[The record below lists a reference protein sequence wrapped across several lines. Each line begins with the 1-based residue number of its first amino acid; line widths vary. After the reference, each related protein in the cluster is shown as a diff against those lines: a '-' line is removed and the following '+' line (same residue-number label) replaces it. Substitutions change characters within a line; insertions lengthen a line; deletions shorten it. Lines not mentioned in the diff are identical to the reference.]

1 MSKLSRGKRGFR
13 LRAQPPARHR
23 SVSMRAALTAA
34 LGLLCTLIVPDSFAG
49 QCTLGG
55 VAEFPITMV
64 DLRPQMT
71 AKING
76 TDVRFM
82 VDSGAFWSVIS
93 PASAAE
99 LNLSTRP
106 TPMEFSMRG
115 ANGSA
120 STSVTKVKEFTLPGV
135 TLHNVDFLV
144 GGSQIDSGG
153 VGVLGQ
159 NILHFA
165 DVEFDLRQ
173 GVVRL
178 IKPVGCGSTKPLAYW
193 AAKSG
198 PPYSEIDIESR
209 ERTSSAISHAS
220 INGTD
225 IRVLFD
231 SGAGVS
237 TLTLKAA
244 ARVGVRPDSPGV
256 VPGGLTGGFGKNMV
270 PSYIA
275 PFESFK
281 IGDEEIRHTRLRIA
295 DLEFGD
301 ADMLIGPD
309 FFLSHRILIANSQ
322 QRLYF
327 TYNGGPVFN
336 LTPLNY
342 AAAPGA
348 AGSPAAASPGGD
360 AAPVSGAAQDRP
372 PEVSKAT
379 VADNADAADF
389 SRRGAAMAARGDYDH
404 ALTALSRACSLA
416 PDNPEYFFQRSRLYM
431 RMGNR
436 LLAGKDLD
444 QTLKLNPQHVAG
456 LVLRAELLLAN
467 GDVAGATADLDAA
480 SRTATKQ
487 EDLRYEMGEAYE
499 SVDRLS
505 VAVEQF
511 DLWIAAH
518 VDDERIPYAQ
528 NDRCWARALSGGDLS
543 LALKDCNAALKRAEK
558 GSPFYAKVS
567 DTRGLVFL
575 RLGDY
580 PKSIADYD
588 AAIAIAPKIAWS
600 WYGRGIDKLRQH
612 QTAAGDADIVEAE
625 SLSLKIAEKFTHYG
639 ISP

>member
-1 MSKLSRGKRGFR
+1 MHG
-13 LRAQPPARHR
+13 AT
-23 SVSMRAALTAA
+23 LTAA
-34 LGLLCTLIVPDSFAG
+34 LGLLCTLMVPDSLAG

-82 VDSGAFWSVIS
+82 VDSGSFWSVIS

-106 TPMEFSMRG
+106 APIEFFITG

-120 STSVTKVKEFTLPGV
+120 STSITKVKEFTLPGV
-135 TLHNVDFLV
+135 TLHNIDFLV
-144 GGSQIDSGG
+144 GGSQIDSGSI
-153 VGVLGQ
+153 GVLGQ
-159 NILHFA
+159 NILHYA

-178 IKPVGCGSTKPLAYW
+178 IKPVGCGSKPLAYW
-193 AAKSG
+193 AAKSET
-198 PPYSEIDIESR
+198 PYSEINIESR
-209 ERTSSAISHAS
+209 DRTSSAISHAS

-244 ARVGVRPDSPGV
+244 ARVGIRPDSPGV
-256 VPGGLTGGFGKNMV
+256 VSGGLTGGFGRNMV

-348 AGSPAAASPGGD
+348 PNSPAAASPGGD
-360 AAPVSGAAQDRP
+360 AAPVSGTAQDRP
-372 PEVSKAT
+372 PEESKAAT
-379 VADNADAADF
+379 ADNGDAADF
-389 SRRGAAMAARGDYDH
+389 SRRGTAMAARGDYDH
-404 ALTALSRACSLA
+404 ALPALSRACELA
-416 PDNPEYFFQRSRLYM
+416 PDNPEYFFQRSRLYT

-436 LLAGKDLD
+436 VLAGKDLD
-444 QTLKLNPQHVAG
+444 RTLKLNPQHVAA
-456 LVLRAELLLAN
+456 LVSRAELLFAN
-467 GDVAGATADLDAA
+467 GDMTGALADLDAA
-480 SRTATKQ
+480 NRTATKQ
-487 EDLRYEMGEAYE
+487 EDLRYEMAAAYGRA
-499 SVDRLS
+499 DRLS
-505 VAVEQF
+505 AAVEQY

-518 VDDERIPYAQ
+518 AVDERIPSAQ
-528 NDRCWARALSGGDLS
+528 NASCWARALVGSDLPH
-543 LALKDCNAALKRAEK
+543 ALKDCNAALKQAKK
-558 GSPFYAKVS
+558 GSAFYAEVS
-567 DTRGLVFL
+567 DSRGLVLL

-580 PKSIADYD
+580 PKSLADYD
-588 AAIAIAPKIAWS
+588 GAIAISPKSAWS
-600 WYGRGIDKLRQH
+600 WYGRGVDKLRQH
-612 QTAAGDADIVEAE
+612 QTAAGDADIAQAKSLLPTIGEA
-625 SLSLKIAEKFTHYG
+625 ATHYG
-639 ISP
+639 ILP

>member
-1 MSKLSRGKRGFR
+1 
-13 LRAQPPARHR
+13 
-23 SVSMRAALTAA
+23 MRAALTAS
-34 LGLLCTLIVPDSFAG
+34 LGLLCTLLAPDALAG
-49 QCTLGG
+49 QCILGG

-82 VDSGAFWSVIS
+82 VDSGSFWSVIS

-99 LNLSTRP
+99 LNLVTRP
-106 TPMEFSMRG
+106 TPIELRG

-120 STSVTKVKEFTLPGV
+120 STSVTNIKEFTLPGA

-144 GGSQIDSGG
+144 GGSQIDNGS

-159 NILHFA
+159 NILHYA
-165 DVEFDLRQ
+165 DVEFDLGQ

-178 IKPVGCGSTKPLAYW
+178 IKPVGCGSKKPLAYW
-193 AAKSG
+193 AAKSAA
-198 PPYSEIDIESR
+198 PFSEINIESR
-209 ERTSSAISHAS
+209 ERIASAISHAS

-244 ARVGVRPDSPGV
+244 ARVGIRPDSPGV
-256 VPGGLTGGFGKNMV
+256 VPGGLTGGFGRNMV

-281 IGDEEIRHTRLRIA
+281 IGDEEILHTRLRIA

-309 FFLSHRILIANSQ
+309 FFLSHRIFIANSQ
-322 QRLYF
+322 QKLYF

-336 LTPLNY
+336 LTPLNH

-348 AGSPAAASPGGD
+348 PDSPAAASPGAD
-360 AAPVSGAAQDRP
+360 AVSGAAQDRP
-372 PEVSKAT
+372 PEESKAAT
-379 VADNADAADF
+379 ADNGDAADF
-389 SRRGAAMAARGDYDH
+389 SRRGTAMAARGDYDH
-404 ALTALSRACSLA
+404 ALPALSRACELA
-416 PDNPEYFFQRSRLYM
+416 PDHSEYFFQRSQLYL
-431 RMGNR
+431 RMGDR
-436 LLAGKDLD
+436 VLAGKDLD
-444 QTLKLNPQHVAG
+444 QTLKLNPQNVPA
-456 LVLRAELLLAN
+456 LVSRAMLLFTS
-467 GDVAGATADLDAA
+467 GDVTGATADLDSAN
-480 SRTATKQ
+480 RTASKQ
-487 EDLRYEMGEAYE
+487 EDLRYEMAEGYE
-499 SVDRLS
+499 TVDRLS
-505 VAVEQF
+505 ASVQQF

-518 VDDERIPYAQ
+518 GDDWRIPYAL
-528 NDRCWARALSGGDLS
+528 NGRCWARALAGSDLP
-543 LALKDCNAALKRAEK
+543 LALKDCDDALKRAGK
-558 GSPFYAKVS
+558 GSAFYAKVEDS
-567 DTRGLVFL
+567 RGLVFL

-580 PKSIADYD
+580 AKSIADYD
-588 AAIAIAPKIAWS
+588 AAIAIVPKKAWS
-600 WYGRGIDKLRQH
+600 WYGRGIGKLRQH
-612 QTAAGDADIVEAE
+612 QTAAGDADIAQAK
-625 SLSLKIAEKFTHYG
+625 SLSPTIADKFTRYG
-639 ISP
+639 LLP

>member
-1 MSKLSRGKRGFR
+1 M
-13 LRAQPPARHR
+13 
-23 SVSMRAALTAA
+23 
-34 LGLLCTLIVPDSFAG
+34 VPDSLAG

-76 TDVRFM
+76 TDVQFM

-106 TPMEFSMRG
+106 TPIEFFMTG

-120 STSVTKVKEFTLPGV
+120 STSITKVKEFTLPGV
-135 TLHNVDFLV
+135 TLHNIDFLV
-144 GGSQIDSGG
+144 GGSQIDSGS

-159 NILHFA
+159 NVLHFA

-198 PPYSEIDIESR
+198 APYSEINIESR
-209 ERTSSAISHAS
+209 EPTSSAIGHAS

-244 ARVGVRPDSPGV
+244 ARVGIRPDSPGV
-256 VPGGLTGGFGKNMV
+256 VPGGLTGGFGRNMV

-301 ADMLIGPD
+301 ADMLMGPD

-322 QRLYF
+322 QKLYF

-348 AGSPAAASPGGD
+348 PDAPVAASPGGD
-360 AAPVSGAAQDRP
+360 AAPVYG
-372 PEVSKAT
+372 
-379 VADNADAADF
+379 DAADF
-389 SRRGAAMAARGDYDH
+389 SRRGTAMAARGDYDQ
-404 ALTALSRACSLA
+404 ALIALSRACQLA
-416 PDNPEYFFQRSRLYM
+416 PDNPDYLLQRSRVYT
-431 RMGNR
+431 RVGNR
-436 LLAGKDLD
+436 VSALKDLD
-444 QTLKLNPQHVAG
+444 RTLKLNPQQVTA
-456 LVLRAELLLAN
+456 LVSRAELLLAN
-467 GDVAGATADLDAA
+467 GDMTAATADLDAA
-480 SRTATKQ
+480 NLTATKQ
-487 EDLRYEMGEAYE
+487 ADLRYEMAEAYGRA
-499 SVDRLS
+499 DRLS
-505 VAVEQF
+505 STVEQF

-518 VDDERIPYAQ
+518 VDDERIPFAQ
-528 NDRCWARALSGGDLS
+528 NGRCWARAMMGGDLR
-543 LALKDCNAALKRAEK
+543 LALKDCDAALKRAK
-558 GSPFYAKVS
+558 RGSSFYAQVADS
-567 DTRGLVFL
+567 RGLVFL

-588 AAIAIAPKIAWS
+588 ASIAIEPKIAWS

-612 QTAAGDADIVEAE
+612 QTAAGDADIAQAK
-625 SLSLKIAEKFTHYG
+625 SLLATIAERFTHYG
-639 ISP
+639 VSP

>member
-1 MSKLSRGKRGFR
+1 MHGATL
-13 LRAQPPARHR
+13 A
-23 SVSMRAALTAA
+23 AA
-34 LGLLCTLIVPDSFAG
+34 LGLLCTLTMPDSLAG

-106 TPMEFSMRG
+106 TPIEFFMRG

-120 STSVTKVKEFTLPGV
+120 NTSITKVKELTLPGV
-135 TLHNVDFLV
+135 TLHNIDFLV
-144 GGSQIDSGG
+144 GGSQIDSGS

-159 NILHFA
+159 NVLHYA

-198 PPYSEIDIESR
+198 APYSEINIESR

-231 SGAGVS
+231 SGAGLS

-244 ARVGVRPDSPGV
+244 ARVGIRPDSPGV
-256 VPGGLTGGFGKNMV
+256 VAGGLTGGFGRNTV

-322 QRLYF
+322 QKLYF

-348 AGSPAAASPGGD
+348 PDSPAAASPGGD
-360 AAPVSGAAQDRP
+360 AAPVSSAAQDRP
-372 PEVSKAT
+372 PEVSKAM
-379 VADNADAADF
+379 VADNGDAADF
-389 SRRGAAMAARGDYDH
+389 GRRGAAMAARGDYDH
-404 ALTALSRACSLA
+404 ALIALSRACQLA
-416 PDNPEYFFQRSRLYM
+416 PDNPEYFLQRSRVYT

-436 LLAGKDLD
+436 DLAVKDLD
-444 QTLKLNPQHVAG
+444 QTLKLNPQHVTA
-456 LVLRAELLLAN
+456 LVSRAELLFSN
-467 GDVAGATADLDAA
+467 GDITGATANLDAA
-480 SRTATKQ
+480 NRTAAKQ
-487 EDLRYEMGEAYE
+487 EDLRYEMAEGYG

-505 VAVEQF
+505 AAVEQF

-518 VDDERIPYAQ
+518 AEDERIPSAQ
-528 NDRCWARALSGGDLS
+528 NGRCWARALAGSDLS
-543 LALKDCNAALKRAEK
+543 LALKDCDAALKRAGK
-558 GSPFYAKVS
+558 GSPFYAKVADS
-567 DTRGLVFL
+567 RGLVFL

-580 PKSIADYD
+580 AKSIADYD
-588 AAIAIAPKIAWS
+588 AAIAIVPKNAWS

-612 QTAAGDADIVEAE
+612 QTAAGDADITQAK
-625 SLSLKIAEKFTHYG
+625 SLEPKIAEAFARHG
-639 ISP
+639 IEP

>member
-1 MSKLSRGKRGFR
+1 MHG
-13 LRAQPPARHR
+13 AT
-23 SVSMRAALTAA
+23 LTAA
-34 LGLLCTLIVPDSFAG
+34 LGLLCTLMVPDSLAG

-82 VDSGAFWSVIS
+82 VDSGSFWSVIS

-106 TPMEFSMRG
+106 APIEFFITG

-120 STSVTKVKEFTLPGV
+120 STSITKVKEFTLPGV
-135 TLHNVDFLV
+135 TLHNIDFLV
-144 GGSQIDSGG
+144 GGSQIDSGS

-159 NILHFA
+159 NVLHYA

-178 IKPVGCGSTKPLAYW
+178 IKPIGCGSKPLAYW
-193 AAKSG
+193 AAKSET
-198 PPYSEIDIESR
+198 PYSEINIESR
-209 ERTSSAISHAS
+209 GQTSSAISHAS

-244 ARVGVRPDSPGV
+244 ARVGIRPDSPGV
-256 VPGGLTGGFGKNMV
+256 VSGGLTGGFGRNMV

-327 TYNGGPVFN
+327 TDNGGPVFN

-348 AGSPAAASPGGD
+348 PNSPAAASPGGD
-360 AAPVSGAAQDRP
+360 AAPVSGTAQDRP
-372 PEVSKAT
+372 PEESKAAT
-379 VADNADAADF
+379 ADNGDAADF
-389 SRRGAAMAARGDYDH
+389 SRRGTAMAARGDYDH
-404 ALTALSRACSLA
+404 ALPALSRACELA
-416 PDNPEYFFQRSRLYM
+416 PDHSEYFFQRSKLYL
-431 RMGNR
+431 RMGDR
-436 LLAGKDLD
+436 VLAGKDLD
-444 QTLKLNPQHVAG
+444 QTLKLNPQNVPA
-456 LVLRAELLLAN
+456 LVSRARLLFTN
-467 GDVAGATADLDAA
+467 GDVTGATADLDSAN
-480 SRTATKQ
+480 RTASKQ
-487 EDLRYEMGEAYE
+487 EDLRYEMAEGYE

-505 VAVEQF
+505 ASVQQF

-518 VDDERIPYAQ
+518 GDDWRIPYAL
-528 NDRCWARALSGGDLS
+528 NGRCWARALAGSDLP
-543 LALKDCNAALKRAEK
+543 LALKDCDDALKRAGK
-558 GSPFYAKVS
+558 GSVFYAKVEDS
-567 DTRGLVFL
+567 RGLVLL

-580 PKSIADYD
+580 PKSLADYD
-588 AAIAIAPKIAWS
+588 GAIAISPKSAWS
-600 WYGRGIDKLRQH
+600 WYGRGVDKLRQH
-612 QTAAGDADIVEAE
+612 QTAAGDADIAQAKNLLPTIDEA
-625 SLSLKIAEKFTHYG
+625 ATHYG
-639 ISP
+639 ILP

>member
-1 MSKLSRGKRGFR
+1 MHG
-13 LRAQPPARHR
+13 AT
-23 SVSMRAALTAA
+23 LTAA
-34 LGLLCTLIVPDSFAG
+34 LGLLCTLMVPDSLAG

-106 TPMEFSMRG
+106 APIEFFITG

-120 STSVTKVKEFTLPGV
+120 STSITKIKEFTLPGV
-135 TLHNVDFLV
+135 TLHNIDFLV
-144 GGSQIDSGG
+144 GGSQIDSGS

-159 NILHFA
+159 NILHYA
-165 DVEFDLRQ
+165 DVEFDLRE

-178 IKPVGCGSTKPLAYW
+178 IKPIGCGSKPLAYW
-193 AAKSG
+193 AAKSET
-198 PPYSEIDIESR
+198 PYSEINIESR
-209 ERTSSAISHAS
+209 ERTASAISHAS

-225 IRVLFD
+225 IRVMFD

-244 ARVGVRPDSPGV
+244 ARVGIRPDSPGV
-256 VPGGLTGGFGKNMV
+256 VSGGLTGGFGRNMV

-342 AAAPGA
+342 VTAPGPPN
-348 AGSPAAASPGGD
+348 SPAAASPGGD
-360 AAPVSGAAQDRP
+360 AAPVSGTAQDRP
-372 PEVSKAT
+372 PEESKAAT
-379 VADNADAADF
+379 ADNGDAADF
-389 SRRGAAMAARGDYDH
+389 SRRGTAMAARGDYDH
-404 ALTALSRACSLA
+404 ALPALSRACELA
-416 PDNPEYFFQRSRLYM
+416 PDHSEYFFQRSQLYL
-431 RMGNR
+431 RMGDR
-436 LLAGKDLD
+436 VLAGKDLD
-444 QTLKLNPQHVAG
+444 QTLKLNPQNVPA
-456 LVLRAELLLAN
+456 LVSRARLLLTS
-467 GDVAGATADLDAA
+467 GDVTGATADLDSAD
-480 SRTATKQ
+480 RTASKQ
-487 EDLRYEMGEAYE
+487 EDLRYDMAEGYE

-505 VAVEQF
+505 ASVQQF

-518 VDDERIPYAQ
+518 GDDWRIPYAL
-528 NDRCWARALSGGDLS
+528 NGRCWARALAGSDLP
-543 LALKDCNAALKRAEK
+543 LALKDCDDALKRAGK
-558 GSPFYAKVS
+558 GSAFYAKVEDS
-567 DTRGLVFL
+567 RGLVFL

-580 PKSIADYD
+580 AKSIADYD
-588 AAIAIAPKIAWS
+588 AAIAIVPKTAWS
-600 WYGRGIDKLRQH
+600 WYGRGIGKLRQH
-612 QTAAGDADIVEAE
+612 QTAAGEADIAQAK
-625 SLSLKIAEKFTHYG
+625 SLSPTIADKFTRYG
-639 ISP
+639 LLP

>member
-1 MSKLSRGKRGFR
+1 MPKLVRKNRGLRRGAPK
-13 LRAQPPARHR
+13 LR
-23 SVSMRAALTAA
+23 RAARA
-34 LGLLCTLIVPDSFAG
+34 LGLMISAACALCALMTPESLAG
-49 QCTLGG
+49 QCKLGKL
-55 VAEFPITMV
+55 VEFPITMV

-76 TDVRFM
+76 TDVRLM
-82 VDSGAFWSVIS
+82 VDSGAFFSVIS

-99 LNLSTRP
+99 LHLPTRP
-106 TPMEFSMRG
+106 APFG
-115 ANGSA
+115 FYVHGVNGNASA
-120 STSVTKVKEFTLPGV
+120 SITRVKEFTIPGV
-135 TLHNVDFLV
+135 TLHDIEFIVA
-144 GGSQIDSGG
+144 GSQIDRGS

-159 NILHFA
+159 NVLHYA
-165 DVEFDLRQ
+165 DVEYDLAQ
-173 GVVRL
+173 GVIRL
-178 IKPVGCGSTKPLAYW
+178 MKPVDCGGKVTLAYW
-193 AAKSG
+193 ADKSTS
-198 PPYSEIDIESR
+198 YSVIPIESR
-209 ERTSSAISHAS
+209 ERTASAIGHAS
-220 INGTD
+220 INGTE
-225 IRVLFD
+225 IRVVFD

-237 TLTLKAA
+237 TLTLRAA
-244 ARVGVRPDSPGV
+244 ARVGIRPDSPGV
-256 VPGGLTGGFGKNMV
+256 VSGGMSGGFGANMV

-275 PFESFK
+275 PVESFK
-281 IGDEEIRHTRLRIA
+281 IGDEEIRHTRLRFA
-295 DLEFGD
+295 DFQLGD

-309 FFLSHRILIANSQ
+309 FFLSHRIYVANSEQ
-322 QRLYF
+322 KLYF

-336 LTPLNY
+336 LTHLGQG
-342 AAAPGA
+342 AAPSVPNSVA
-348 AGSPAAASPGGD
+348 TASPAGD
-360 AAPVSGAAQDRP
+360 AAPVSGAAQDLS
-372 PEVSKAT
+372 PEESKAT
-379 VADNADAADF
+379 AADAGDAADF

-444 QTLKLNPQHVAG
+444 QTLKLNPQHVAA

-518 VDDERIPYAQ
+518 VEDERIPYAQ
-528 NDRCWARALSGGDLS
+528 NGRCWARALSGGDLS

-567 DTRGLVFL
+567 DSRGLLFL

-588 AAIAIAPKIAWS
+588 AAIAIAPKKASS

-612 QTAAGDADIVEAE
+612 QTAAGDADIVQAK